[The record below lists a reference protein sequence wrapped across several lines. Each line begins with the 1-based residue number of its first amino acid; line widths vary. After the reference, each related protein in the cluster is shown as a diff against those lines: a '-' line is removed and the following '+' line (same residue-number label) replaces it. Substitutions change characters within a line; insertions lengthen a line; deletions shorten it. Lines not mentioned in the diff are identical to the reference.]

1 MQERVPCGG
10 KTLEAASSAQYLSVV
25 IDNDLSW
32 QAHISHVT
40 RTIWPVIG
48 QVLRHQS
55 SLSLR
60 DHQVWYVSMIQ
71 GHLSYGSN
79 CFFSSLPKQFLD
91 KLHRLSKSGVRT
103 TLQQSSLFP
112 TAPLTPPPPPFISW
126 RLSNGVVL
134 ACQRNCVTMV

>member
-1 MQERVPCGG
+1 MNPRGGADVQERVPCGG

-60 DHQVWYVSMIQ
+60 AHQVWYVCMIQ
-71 GHLSYGSN
+71 GHLSYGSY
-79 CFFSSLPKQFLD
+79 CFFFSSLPNQLLD
-91 KLHRLSKSGVRT
+91 KLHRLSKSGVRA
-103 TLQQSSLFP
+103 TLQQRSLFP
-112 TAPLTPPPPPFISW
+112 TAPPPPPHSQTTGCARCGTASI
-126 RLSNGVVL
+126 
-134 ACQRNCVTMV
+134 